1 MQRLQEA
8 EARSDELSQVFLF
21 IPFTVQ
27 HIWCINSNLNNF
39 DANSYF
45 FSKALTTSTRPL
57 LRQIE
62 SLQHSLTS
70 QRLAEEKSEKVLEEK
85 LSKLLFKFRN
95 DTIIELI
102 CQFQGK
108 LKLNYRLSAIKK
120 PLAETC
126 ILSCSRKQSN

>member
-21 IPFTVQ
+21 IPDTVLY
-27 HIWCINSNLNNF
+27 ISCINSNLNNF

-95 DTIIELI
+95 ENFVTT
-102 CQFQGK
+102 Q
-108 LKLNYRLSAIKK
+108 
-120 PLAETC
+120 
-126 ILSCSRKQSN
+126 